1 VPGRTLGLCLRIR
14 RFVLRVQALQP
25 IHNQVTPENTPDLMP
40 VFVDEFSTHAKELN
54 VAVAHFVEQRKRADR
69 ATQSWRSWI
78 RRQSVRRRLRQR
90 TAELQK
96 ELGGKY

>member
-1 VPGRTLGLCLRIR
+1 MPDRIVGPCLRIR

-54 VAVAHFVEQRKRADR
+54 VAVAHFVE
-69 ATQSWRSWI
+69 
-78 RRQSVRRRLRQR
+78 
-90 TAELQK
+90 
-96 ELGGKY
+96 